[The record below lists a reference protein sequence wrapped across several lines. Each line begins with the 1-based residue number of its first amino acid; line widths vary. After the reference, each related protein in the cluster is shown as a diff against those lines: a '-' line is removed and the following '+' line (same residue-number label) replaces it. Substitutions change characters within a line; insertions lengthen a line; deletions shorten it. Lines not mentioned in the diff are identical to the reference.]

1 MYLAHGQFYPLQN
14 GGENGLKRGRQKR
27 PLLRLNTNPI
37 LANPSK
43 SKGRGRRD
51 RRLLRRLL
59 RRLPFCESVAA
70 PRATCIRMRGVARPT
85 Q

>member
-1 MYLAHGQFYPLQN
+1 MYLADNQFYPLQN
-14 GGENGLKRGRQKR
+14 GGENGLKLGRQKR

-43 SKGRGRRD
+43 SRGRRD
-51 RRLLRRLL
+51 RRLLRRL
-59 RRLPFCESVAA
+59 PFCEAVAV
-70 PRATCIRMRGVARPT
+70 PRTACMRMRGVARPT